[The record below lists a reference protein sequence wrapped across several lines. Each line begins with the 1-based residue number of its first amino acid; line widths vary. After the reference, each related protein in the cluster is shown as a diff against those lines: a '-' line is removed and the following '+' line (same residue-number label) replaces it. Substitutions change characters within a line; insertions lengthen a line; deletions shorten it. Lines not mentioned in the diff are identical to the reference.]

1 MGVRYGNHNV
11 RFYLTG
17 IMDVNEDLGFSKEKS
32 NF

>member
-17 IMDVNEDLGFSKEKS
+17 IMDVNDDLGFQNK
-32 NF
+32 